1 MVEDLINF
9 IKNRQLEPYCRR
21 VVQNYIDNPNNC
33 FKNFLILYASLHGK
47 YDHKLSVA
55 VAARISTYK
64 MSADKSKEIVD
75 MHLLLYFNCTEEY
88 PLETDKLKVSKKDCI
103 ELQKH
108 SLIYLIQVTSL
119 RTCKQYAYSF
129 LTKKQSNNSVS
140 CKTVNTKY
148 QNDTIWELWNEMIN
162 LARLIGPN
170 ILLYCNSQLKIFQSN
185 YDKTSCRKKFG
196 IVLSVIDAI
205 YSRKKI
211 QADLETDTSFNISHA
226 HVECMMKINLLYRE
240 MNHLT
245 VPTMKEYLYDIA
257 MFK

>member
-1 MVEDLINF
+1 MVEDLISF

-21 VVQNYIDNPNNC
+21 IVQSHIDNPNTC
-33 FKNFLILYASLHGK
+33 FKNFLVLYASLHGK
-47 YDHKLSVA
+47 YDHKLTVA
-55 VAARISTYK
+55 IASRISTYP

-88 PLETDKLKVSKKDCI
+88 VVESDKLKVSKKDCV

-129 LTKKQSNNSVS
+129 LAKKTTNASVA
-140 CKTVNTKY
+140 CKTVNAKY
-148 QNDTIWELWNEMIN
+148 QNDAIWEIWNEIIN
-162 LARLIGPN
+162 VARTIGPN
-170 ILLYCNSQLKIFQSN
+170 TLLYCNSQLKIFQCN

-196 IVLSVIDAI
+196 IVLSVVDVI
-205 YSRKKI
+205 YARKKK
-211 QADLETDTSFNISHA
+211 QADLHDETPFNISHA

-240 MNHLT
+240 VNHLT
-245 VPTMKEYLYDIA
+245 VPTMREYLYDIA